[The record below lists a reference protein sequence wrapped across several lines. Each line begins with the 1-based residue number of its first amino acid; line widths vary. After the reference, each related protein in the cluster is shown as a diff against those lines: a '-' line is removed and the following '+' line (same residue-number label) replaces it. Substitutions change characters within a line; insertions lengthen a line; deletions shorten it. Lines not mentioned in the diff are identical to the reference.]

1 MFRLIEGKKNIK
13 WFGCIKNYLAITDEE
28 KEKIAVQFKEKNM
41 YIIDL
46 DREIFQKNLTLFKEI
61 LEPLFHYISLSP
73 TIIEDFAHFDLYW
86 NAYKQFN
93 EKLCNTLTPL

>member
-1 MFRLIEGKKNIK
+1 
-13 WFGCIKNYLAITDEE
+13 
-28 KEKIAVQFKEKNM
+28 M

-73 TIIEDFAHFDLYW
+73 TIIEDFAHFDLSSH
-86 NAYKQFN
+86 
-93 EKLCNTLTPL
+93 